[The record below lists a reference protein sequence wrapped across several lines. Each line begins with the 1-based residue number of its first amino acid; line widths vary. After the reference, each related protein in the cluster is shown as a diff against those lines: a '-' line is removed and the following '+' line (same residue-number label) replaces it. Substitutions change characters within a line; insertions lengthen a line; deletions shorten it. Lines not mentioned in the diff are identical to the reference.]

1 MKMRLRL
8 VQVFLFYIVSA
19 TANAEG
25 VVAMLSGDSARFFY
39 STQMWGQ
46 QAGPVELET
55 GIMFNEDDN
64 YLLNLGMMLRND
76 NLDSPII
83 LSLGGRSYF
92 ASVNDTS
99 TNENH
104 KLVALALGIDVLLIP
119 DNMGGLGMG
128 FHYFYSPD
136 ILSGGDAEGLTEFG
150 LKLDYQLTPQANI
163 FAGYQAI
170 TADIKNKNSDI
181 DVEKGF
187 MIGFGMRF

>member
-1 MKMRLRL
+1 MRLRL
-8 VQVFLFYIVSA
+8 VQIFLFCMVST
-19 TANAEG
+19 TASAEG

-64 YLLNLGMMLRND
+64 YLVNLGMMLRND

-92 ASVNDTS
+92 ASANRTE
-99 TNENH
+99 TNQDY
-104 KLVALALGIDVLLIP
+104 KVVALALGLEVLFVP

-128 FHYFYSPD
+128 FHYYYAPD
-136 ILSGGDAEGLTEFG
+136 ILSGADAETVIEYGV
-150 LKLDYQLTPQANI
+150 KLDYQLTPQANI
-163 FAGYQAI
+163 FVGYQKI
-170 TADIKNKNSDI
+170 NADLTDNEGDI
-181 DVEKGF
+181 DIEKGF
-187 MIGFGMRF
+187 MFGFGMRF

>member
-1 MKMRLRL
+1 MRLRL
-8 VQVFLFYIVSA
+8 VPVILFCMLSA

-25 VVAMLSGDSARFFY
+25 IVAMLSSDSARFFY

-64 YLLNLGMMLRND
+64 YLLNLGMLLRND

-92 ASVNDTS
+92 ASVNETD
-99 TNENH
+99 TNENY
-104 KLVALALGIDVLLIP
+104 KLVSLALGIDVLFIP

-136 ILSGGDAEGLTEFG
+136 ILSGGDAEGLIEFG
-150 LKLDYQLTPQANI
+150 VKLDYQLTPQANL
-163 FAGYQAI
+163 FVGYQAI
-170 TADIKNKNSDI
+170 TADIKDKDSDV

-187 MIGFGMRF
+187 MLGFGLRF